1 MAPTGFTPLRWP
13 ISTNRT
19 LVLCVSGFDCL
30 FPPQGFGEPGAVVSS
45 LALPWQRRASWTSL
59 KKGRRRDLSEAHSI
73 SMPGCGGTGG
83 LATQRLWDSPALS
96 LGLGILNLSKLVQE
110 RCLTFQ
116 DLTPCGFY
124 TEPSCPIHLW
134 KILLPSGSRR
144 PFHRKR
150 VARQLGRIEV
160 RANGPRKD
168 QLAARLFEWL
178 QRYEFTGRLNAGL
191 FFELTLRCREWVLT
205 IRELALGNGPCRIV
219 LLCPKR
225 STGMNQQDFQTLS
238 RFAV

>member
-59 KKGRRRDLSEAHSI
+59 KKGRRRDVSEARST

-83 LATQRLWDSPALS
+83 LATQRLWNSPALS

-124 TEPSCPIHLW
+124 SEPSCPIHLW
-134 KILLPSGSRR
+134 KFLLPTGSRR

-150 VARQLGRIEV
+150 VALQLGRIEV

-168 QLAARLFEWL
+168 QLAARLLEWL
-178 QRYEFTGRLNAGL
+178 QSYEFTGRLNAGL
-191 FFELTLRCREWVLT
+191 FFELAFGCSQRVLLLHK
-205 IRELALGNGPCRIV
+205 LALRYRPGRII
-219 LLCPKR
+219 LLCPER
-225 STGMNQQDFQTLS
+225 AAGMNQQHFQTLVL
-238 RFAV
+238 FAV